1 MSAFL
6 RNIPFQQNLRG
17 LKIRILAMIAPSN
30 RLVDLRPLMVQVR
43 QALPKVRAGQV
54 LRVGG

>member
-17 LKIRILAMIAPSN
+17 LKSRDT
-30 RLVDLRPLMVQVR
+30 RDD
-43 QALPKVRAGQV
+43 RAEQPAG
-54 LRVGG
+54 